1 MPNVSP
7 GRPFNSIGGD
17 NYPLPSPADRTAAEL
32 QRSGLFG
39 SGPSRRKKHMAVNT
53 RLIQRRRRPGGL
65 LTSTGARLKQVIDE
79 TGQPLLT
86 LDEIVVRTAD
96 LGGRSDDYRVAPM
109 SDFLEGYHLIGK
121 EVKQLQGRVT
131 LLSNPKLT
139 TGELALAVEE
149 LRLAGY
155 QASMNQVEPLGYV
168 TKGDPRETGPEP
180 TRRRKPKRPRREVPP
195 KREITVAV
203 IDTGFSTQPRSD
215 RWLDGITPAAADIDP
230 LYEVKPAKE
239 DGLGEFDYC
248 AGHGTFVSGV
258 VRQVAPAA
266 TVLVRRAIG
275 QDGIGFDVDVAIA
288 MLQAFDAG
296 ADIINLSL
304 GTEMPHD
311 QPPVATMVALEII
324 GERLAADPE
333 RDVVVV
339 AAAGNNASSRP
350 VFPAAFSG
358 MPQLRVP
365 VVAVAGLSVD
375 LEPAD
380 FSSRGFWITCSTTA
394 ECVLAPFVRGRETKE
409 IDRHAPDVFT
419 GEDPW
424 AVWSGTSFATPQIS
438 GAIALR
444 CQEADE
450 RPRDA
455 LAWLLTRGPKVPDYG
470 TALEILPSR

>member
-7 GRPFNSIGGD
+7 GRPFDSVGGD

-96 LGGRSDDYRVAPM
+96 LAAAPM
-109 SDFLEGYHLIGK
+109 ITGWRHERPLAELQPHR
-121 EVKQLQGRVT
+121 EPVEQLDGRVT

-180 TRRRKPKRPRREVPP
+180 TRRGGPSARRARV
-195 KREITVAV
+195 RRRATITVAV

-215 RWLDGITPAAADIDP
+215 RWLDGITPAEADIDP
-230 LYEVKPAKE
+230 LYEVIPAKE

-248 AGHGTFVSGV
+248 AGHGTFVAGV

-266 TVLVRRAIG
+266 DRARP
-275 QDGIGFDVDVAIA
+275 
-288 MLQAFDAG
+288 AG
-296 ADIINLSL
+296 D
-304 GTEMPHD
+304 
-311 QPPVATMVALEII
+311 
-324 GERLAADPE
+324 
-333 RDVVVV
+333 
-339 AAAGNNASSRP
+339 RP
-350 VFPAAFSG
+350 G
-358 MPQLRVP
+358 RHRV
-365 VVAVAGLSVD
+365 
-375 LEPAD
+375 
-380 FSSRGFWITCSTTA
+380 
-394 ECVLAPFVRGRETKE
+394 
-409 IDRHAPDVFT
+409 
-419 GEDPW
+419 
-424 AVWSGTSFATPQIS
+424 
-438 GAIALR
+438 
-444 CQEADE
+444 
-450 RPRDA
+450 
-455 LAWLLTRGPKVPDYG
+455 
-470 TALEILPSR
+470 